1 MFSGEKPG
9 RVVLCWCSISFFR
22 PVSLAVGGERG
33 DLFLALSGNIIF
45 HSSSALPSVSL
56 DNVDEDEQQR
66 QLVVQKLWGIE

>member
-1 MFSGEKPG
+1 MLVQHFIFPPC
-9 RVVLCWCSISFFR
+9 V
-22 PVSLAVGGERG
+22 VGGGRGGG